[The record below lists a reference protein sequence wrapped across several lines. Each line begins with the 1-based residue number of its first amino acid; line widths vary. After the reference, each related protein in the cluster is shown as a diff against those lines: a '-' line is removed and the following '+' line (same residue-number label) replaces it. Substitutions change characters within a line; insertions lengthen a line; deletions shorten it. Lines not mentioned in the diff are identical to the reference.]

1 MPPCPARV
9 WLTRHAET
17 ATPML
22 FHGYES
28 DVGLSDLGRRQAL
41 AASGWFRDK
50 SLTAVVSSG
59 MTRAVATAAP
69 TAQVCGL
76 PHTVEF
82 GLHERKVGALCG
94 VEFSMTEG
102 PWAETVARWSA
113 GDTAYTTP
121 GAESFDDVKAR
132 VLAAWGNVVAAHPGG
147 DVLVVAHGV
156 LCKFLLLSM
165 LPGWDATGWV
175 TLGRVAN
182 LSVTEL
188 VPHEGGWRA
197 ASLLRVPPPVAD
209 LSNGEPTGI
218 GHPKVRSEA

>member
-1 MPPCPARV
+1 MPPCPASV
-9 WLTRHAET
+9 WLARHAET
-17 ATPML
+17 ATPTL
-22 FHGYES
+22 FHGFES
-28 DVGLSDLGRRQAL
+28 DVGLSDLGRRQAD
-41 AASGWFRDK
+41 AAAGWFRDK
-50 SLTAVVSSG
+50 PLTAVVSSG
-59 MTRAVATAAP
+59 MKRAIDTASP
-69 TAQVCGL
+69 TARACGV
-76 PHTVEF
+76 PHALEF

-102 PWAETVARWSA
+102 PWAETVARWAA

-132 VLAAWGNVVAAHPGG
+132 VLAAWGNLVAAHPGG

-156 LCKFLLLSM
+156 VCKVLLLSL

-175 TLGRVAN
+175 KLGRVAN

-188 VPHEGGWRA
+188 VPDGDGWRA
-197 ASLLRVPPPVAD
+197 KSLLHVPPPVAA

-218 GHPKVRSEA
+218 GQPRRSEA